1 MKRKILTLA
10 TSAAMAV
17 TLAVTMASPA
27 SARWRDRTMNA
38 GDILYCSTS
47 PLGSCAEYGYW
58 AWTSLLRAER
68 VRPSSL
74 SGTKLQIR
82 LTPGYNS
89 SKTCWAP
96 GGFALGYPSLRGA
109 EDSYMTMQS
118 DGNLVWYSNGRAI
131 WSSRTN
137 GNPGARLDVQEDGN
151 VVIYTKSNRAIWAT
165 NTANRCK
172 A

>member
-17 TLAVTMASPA
+17 TLAVTMTSPA
-27 SARWRDRTMNA
+27 SALWRARNMVA
-38 GDILYCSTS
+38 GDTLKCSTS
-47 PLGSCAEYGYW
+47 VFGACDEYGYKT
-58 AWTSLLRAER
+58 WTPLLRAER

-96 GGFALGYPSLRGA
+96 GGSALGYPSLRGA

-137 GNPGARLDVQEDGN
+137 GNPGAKLEVQADGN
-151 VVIYTKSNRAIWAT
+151 VVIYTKSKRAIWAT

-172 A
+172 D